1 MKNQFHYILA
11 SVALTASFAAEVPAL
26 AAFITDTGR
35 VKGLQQQNSLPSG
48 NEGSASAIVGAHDL
62 AAIYRVRSMIRNQY
76 NPKVVCA
83 PSDVNIGT
91 NSKQPTY
98 VGNLTVVT
106 GGVCPRGADASK

>member
-1 MKNQFHYILA
+1 MTDRFRLLLV
-11 SVALTASFAAEVPAL
+11 SLTVAAGFTTQAPAL

-35 VKGLQQQNSLPSG
+35 VKGSQQQSTTSSG
-48 NEGSASAIVGAHDL
+48 NEGSASAIVGARDQ

-106 GGVCPRGADASK
+106 GGACPKGAEVGE